1 MDKTVLVIGAT
12 GTLGEPVAR
21 HLKEDGFRVRVMTR
35 DSNKAR
41 GIFGETFDIVVGDVM
56 DAGSLEEPLDGCFG
70 VHISTAPPENE
81 QMKVNNVV
89 AAASKKGLRRI
100 TYVSWPNATEEN
112 AWFPPAKQKLL
123 AEEVIRESGIPYT
136 IFCPTTAMENIPM
149 FVQGNRAAVIGKQA
163 RPYHWLAADDFGRM
177 VSASYGLEET
187 ANKRLFIYGP
197 EAVLTHEAVRQY
209 CSMFR
214 PEITT
219 ISTMPY
225 WLVKIMATIMRSKEM
240 KFGSSLLAFCEKVD
254 EGGDP
259 TEANRI
265 LGAPKTTLDE
275 WLKQRQAKLGMPSVG

>member
-1 MDKTVLVIGAT
+1 MDKTILVIGAT

-41 GIFGETFDIVVGDVM
+41 RIFDDSFEIVVGDVM
-56 DAGSLEEPLDGCFG
+56 DASSLEEPFDGCFG

-81 QMKVNNVV
+81 QVKVQNIL
-89 AAASKKGLRRI
+89 AAASKKGLWRI
-100 TYVSWPNATEEN
+100 TYVSWPNACEEN
-112 AWFPPAKQKLL
+112 AWFSPAKQKLL

-197 EAVLTHEAVRQY
+197 EAVLTHEAVREY
-209 CSMFR
+209 CLMFR

-240 KFGSSLLAFCEKVD
+240 KFGSRLLAFCEEVD

-275 WLKQRQAKLGMPSVG
+275 WLKQRKSKLDV

>member
-1 MDKTVLVIGAT
+1 
-12 GTLGEPVAR
+12 
-21 HLKEDGFRVRVMTR
+21 
-35 DSNKAR
+35 
-41 GIFGETFDIVVGDVM
+41 M
-56 DAGSLEEPLDGCFG
+56 DASSLEEPLDGCFG

-81 QMKVNNVV
+81 QMKAENIV

-100 TYVSWPNATEEN
+100 TYVSWPNASKEN

-136 IFCPTTAMENIPM
+136 IFYPTTTMENIPM
-149 FVQGNRAAVIGKQA
+149 FVQAKRAAVIGKQA

-177 VSASYGLEET
+177 VSASYRLEET

-209 CSMFR
+209 CLIFR

-219 ISTMPY
+219 ISTIPY
-225 WLVKIMATIMRSKEM
+225 WLVKIMATIIRSKEM
-240 KFGSSLLAFCEKVD
+240 KFGSRLLAFCEKVD

-265 LGAPKTTLDE
+265 LGAPQITLDE
-275 WLKQRQAKLGMPSVG
+275 WIKQRKVKLGTLTVS

>member
-21 HLKEDGFRVRVMTR
+21 YLKEHGFRARVMTR
-35 DSNKAR
+35 DSDKAR
-41 GIFGETFDIVVGDVM
+41 GIFDETFHIVVGDVM
-56 DAGSLEEPLDGCFG
+56 DASSLEEPLDGCFG
-70 VHISTAPPENE
+70 VHVSTAPPENE
-81 QMKVNNVV
+81 QIKMKNIV

-123 AEEVIRESGIPYT
+123 AEEVIRGSGIPYT

-149 FVQGNRAAVIGKQA
+149 FIQGNRAAVIGKQA

-197 EAVLTHEAVRQY
+197 EAVLTHEAVRRY

-219 ISTMPY
+219 TSTMPY

-275 WLKQRQAKLGMPSVG
+275 WLKQRKVKLGMPSVG

>member
-21 HLKEDGFRVRVMTR
+21 YLKEHGFRARVMTR
-35 DSNKAR
+35 DSDKAR
-41 GIFGETFDIVVGDVM
+41 GIFDETFHIVVGDVM
-56 DAGSLEEPLDGCFG
+56 DASSLEEPLDGCFG
-70 VHISTAPPENE
+70 VHVSTAPPENE
-81 QMKVNNVV
+81 QIKVKNIV

-123 AEEVIRESGIPYT
+123 AEEVIRGSGIPYT

-149 FVQGNRAAVIGKQA
+149 FIQGNRAAVIGKQA

-197 EAVLTHEAVRQY
+197 EAVLTHEAVRRY

-219 ISTMPY
+219 TSTMPY

-275 WLKQRQAKLGMPSVG
+275 WLKQRKVKLGMPSVG

>member
-1 MDKTVLVIGAT
+1 MDKTILVIGAT
-12 GTLGEPVAR
+12 GTMGEPVAR
-21 HLKEDGFRVRVMTR
+21 RLKKDGFRVRVMTR
-35 DSNKAR
+35 DSNKAQE
-41 GIFGETFDIVVGDVM
+41 IFGETFDIAVGDIM
-56 DAGSLEEPLDGCFG
+56 DASSLEEPLYGCYG
-70 VHISTAPPENE
+70 VHISTAPPEKE

-89 AAASKKGLRRI
+89 SIALKKELQRI
-100 TYVSWPNATEEN
+100 TYVSWPNATEDN
-112 AWFPPAKQKLL
+112 AWFPPVKEKLL

-163 RPYHWLAADDFGRM
+163 RPYHWLAADDFGRT

-197 EAVLTHEAVRQY
+197 ESILTHEAVRRY
-209 CSMFR
+209 CSLFH
-214 PEITT
+214 PEITK

-225 WLVKIMATIMRSKEM
+225 WLVKIMATMMRSKEM
-240 KFGSSLLAFCEKVD
+240 KFGSSLLAFCEKVG

-259 TEANRI
+259 AEANHI

-275 WLKQRQAKLGMPSVG
+275 WLKQRKVKSGAPSVG

>member
-1 MDKTVLVIGAT
+1 MEPIILVIGAT

-41 GIFGETFDIVVGDVM
+41 GIFGEAFDIVVGDIM
-56 DAGSLEEPLDGCFG
+56 NAGSLEEPLDGCFG

-81 QMKVNNVV
+81 RMKVNNVV

-100 TYVSWPNATEEN
+100 TYISWPNASEEN
-112 AWFPPAKQKLL
+112 AWFPPVKQKLL
-123 AEEVIRESGIPYT
+123 AEVVVRESGIPYT

-149 FVQGNRAAVIGKQA
+149 FVQGNRATVIGKQP

-177 VSASYGLEET
+177 VSSSYRLDET
-187 ANKRLFIYGP
+187 VNKRLCIYGP
-197 EAVLTHEAVRQY
+197 EAILTREAVRRY
-209 CSMFR
+209 CSKFH
-214 PEITT
+214 PKITK

-225 WLVKIMATIMRSKEM
+225 WFVKIMATIMRSKEM

-259 TEANRI
+259 AEANRI
-265 LGAPKTTLDE
+265 LGTPNTTLGE
-275 WLKQRQAKLGMPSVG
+275 WLKQRKVKLDTPATG